1 MTRSQERHLAGT
13 ITLGQKI
20 RELREAR
27 QLSLRALAEKVGV
40 SAPFLSDLEH
50 GRRGTEK
57 VDEIARALGVNANE
71 LRKLSGKLTPELK
84 TWLAENPGVVALL
97 QEVRASG
104 RPVDELRVV
113 LKAGPKRGGR
123 RA

>member
-1 MTRSQERHLAGT
+1 M
-13 ITLGQKI
+13 GQKI

-113 LKAGPKRGGR
+113 LKAGLKRGQR
-123 RA
+123 RG